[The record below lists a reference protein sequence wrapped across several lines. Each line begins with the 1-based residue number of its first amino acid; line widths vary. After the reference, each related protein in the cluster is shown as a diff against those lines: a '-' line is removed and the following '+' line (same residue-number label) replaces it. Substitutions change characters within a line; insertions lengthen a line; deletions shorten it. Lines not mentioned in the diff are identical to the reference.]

1 MKMLFSQYRERS
13 HALAGTL
20 AAERRFPALI
30 PRLLARLGTIL
41 ELPEPV
47 LDGSAESLF
56 VLGQRI
62 QDLDLCYSQNVLESM
77 IAYAGEV
84 LRCSVSGT
92 WEMIWHASIGIW
104 EPLVR
109 TQKGKYHRIWLRI
122 VKFLHEDGAPYVGIS
137 VEVCLRS
144 GGLDRSELHCRSGF
158 KIVWAR
164 GSDRMVALVP
174 GHAERRPRSGVLQRP
189 GVRRSRGRAHWSRR
203 LAASQVLIS
212 SCDGFPLVW
221 CSKWMAP
228 TPGEAG
234 PDVRIRS
241 VRGSEL
247 KSVKSHVV
255 PGMWA

>member
-1 MKMLFSQYRERS
+1 MTMIFSRHGKRS

-20 AAERRFPALI
+20 AAERRFPVLI
-30 PRLLARLGTIL
+30 PRLIARLGPML

-47 LDGSAESLF
+47 LDGSVESLF

-62 QDLDLCYSQNVLESM
+62 QDLDLCYSRNVLESM
-77 IAYAGEV
+77 IAYTGEV
-84 LRCSVSGT
+84 LCRSVNGS
-92 WEMIWHASIGIW
+92 WEMIWHPNSGVW

-109 TQKGKYHRIWLRI
+109 TQDERYHRFWLYV

-137 VEVCLRS
+137 VEICLRS
-144 GGLDRSELHCRSGF
+144 DGLDRSELHCRGGF

-174 GHAERRPRSGVLQRP
+174 GHAEKRPRSGVLQRP